1 MHGDHGTHV
10 AGDRHGDAQRMPIT
24 IRQALLD
31 LSRML
36 GERAPACA
44 GIHDETVALLRR
56 RGRTDVGARTET
68 RVYQRSGL
76 GAVNAITATER
87 GGVSQVNALK
97 RAQRLLV
104 DVEPPR
110 LVYRLSIP
118 VQSQPCQIVH
128 DPAVRVRQH
137 ARGVD
142 VLDAQQHAP
151 SPAVRIAWIG
161 CATHAI
167 HAIHVI
173 QAIRIARST
182 ARPAC
187 TLWATRTSRQPR
199 TQHRIH
205 VTDMHSSG
213 RCRRESSDHHRAQS
227 SESSGHSLIVQP
239 RNDIDCCCISGAGS
253 PACWHTVS
261 LSRWSSR

>member
-1 MHGDHGTHV
+1 MRSECRSPFAKRCSTCRGCSASARRHV
-10 AGDRHGDAQRMPIT
+10 P
-24 IRQALLD
+24 
-31 LSRML
+31 
-36 GERAPACA
+36 

-137 ARGVD
+137 ARVSMSSMRSSMRPRPPSASPGSAAPLMPSTRFTLFGQSASPAPPPVRLVRSGPPARAD
-142 VLDAQQHAP
+142 SHAP
-151 SPAVRIAWIG
+151 SIAYTLPICIRPDG
-161 CATHAI
+161 VGANRPITTAPR
-167 HAIHVI
+167 APSRA
-173 QAIRIARST
+173 AIR
-182 ARPAC
+182 
-187 TLWATRTSRQPR
+187 
-199 TQHRIH
+199 
-205 VTDMHSSG
+205 
-213 RCRRESSDHHRAQS
+213 
-227 SESSGHSLIVQP
+227 
-239 RNDIDCCCISGAGS
+239 
-253 PACWHTVS
+253 
-261 LSRWSSR
+261 